1 MLAGEYAPFRHPV
14 PSVWLDASEKRVKG
28 LLRTTAPGLL
38 AAIGNYMSHVYK
50 IIADAQITNGG
61 PVILLQAENE
71 YSMFEGE
78 ALGPD
83 RQYMQYFINKAR
95 DAGLVVPITSNDASN
110 NGYNAPGTGL
120 GAVDIYGYDQYPI
133 GVGWYSLCDWPAG
146 LKVDLCFRC
155 QKLSLY
161 SIGGGTNWGNLGYLD
176 FYSSYDLGA
185 MIAEDD
191 TVTRE
196 KYSEAK
202 SQGQFFKLALA
213 TTLHGLSNQIQP
225 RCYHP
230 AL

>member
-14 PSVWLDASEKRVKG
+14 PSVWLDAFEKRVKG
-28 LLRTTAPGLL
+28 LLRTTAPDLL
-38 AAIGNYMSHVYK
+38 AAIDNYMSHVYK

-61 PVILLQAENE
+61 PVILLQVENG

-83 RQYMQYFINKAR
+83 RQYMQYYIDKAL
-95 DAGLVVPITSNDASN
+95 AILV
-110 NGYNAPGTGL
+110 
-120 GAVDIYGYDQYPI
+120 
-133 GVGWYSLCDWPAG
+133 SLH
-146 LKVDLCFRC
+146 VDLCFRC

-225 RCYHP
+225 RCLLHDIHVYRRVRY
-230 AL
+230 